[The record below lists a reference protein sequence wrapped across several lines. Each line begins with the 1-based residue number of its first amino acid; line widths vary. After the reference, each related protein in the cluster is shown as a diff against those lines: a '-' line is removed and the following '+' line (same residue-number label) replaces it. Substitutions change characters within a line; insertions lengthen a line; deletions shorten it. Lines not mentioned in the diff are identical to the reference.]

1 MSTGPG
7 RRASSALAQGAALLV
22 LLPVLGVAVG
32 VVAAG
37 TAPWRRLAGS
47 GWVALTGTTLALVAL
62 VVLGSV
68 VLGAGLAW
76 LTTAYAFP
84 GRRALSWLLVLPTAV
99 PAYILGLVWSSLLA
113 YPGPVQAGWR
123 AALGEDAPFPPVQTL
138 PVAAAVLVLTLYPYV
153 YLLARVA
160 FREQAATPYGAARTL
175 GLRPLQAARRVVL
188 PLARPSLAA
197 GGLLVALEVLSDFA
211 TVQYFGVD
219 TLSVGI
225 YKVWR
230 GQFDRPAAT
239 VLALLVLLIALA
251 LLGGER
257 WLRRG
262 ARFSAALR
270 DTTPLAP
277 LRLRGARAWAA
288 TGACTGV
295 LLLAVVVPVV
305 TLLLW
310 STTTPLRSPDGSI
323 DPGLLAAAA
332 NSVLLAAQAAVVVVV
347 LAVLLV
353 HAARVDGRRRVRLAV
368 QTTVSGYA
376 VPAPVL
382 AIGALLV
389 LAGARTA
396 LDRLG
401 LPGGGGLVTGSV
413 AVLVVVYAVRF
424 LALGYTSTEAR
435 LTGVSPSLTSAAL
448 SLGARP
454 RRVLLRVHVPLARS
468 GLAVAAVLVA
478 VDALKE
484 LPIVL
489 LLRPFGFDTL
499 AVEVWQLAAD
509 SRYEMAGLP
518 ALAIVTAAMIP
529 VVLLFRGDDEAE
541 PAADAVEVLPATAG
555 APGGGNGGV
564 PGGVPGG
571 GNGGVPGAALT
582 GVAR

>member
-1 MSTGPG
+1 VVPV
-7 RRASSALAQGAALLV
+7 AALLV
-22 LLPVLGVAVG
+22 LLPVLAVAVG
-32 VVAAG
+32 VVTAG
-37 TAPWRRLAGS
+37 AAPWRRLAGS
-47 GWVALTGTTLALVAL
+47 GWLPLTGTTVALVAL
-62 VVLGSV
+62 VLLGST

-76 LTTAYAFP
+76 LTTAYRFP
-84 GRRALSWLLVLPTAV
+84 GRPALQWLLVLPTAV
-99 PAYILGLVWSSLLA
+99 PAYILGLVWSSLLSF
-113 YPGPVQAGWR
+113 PGPVQTGWR
-123 AALGEDAPFPPVQTL
+123 ALLGPDAPFPPVRTL
-138 PVAAAVLVLTLYPYV
+138 PAAAAVLTLTLYPYV

-197 GGLLVALEVLSDFA
+197 GGLLVALETLSDFA

-239 VLALLVLLIALA
+239 VLALLVLVLALA
-251 LLGGER
+251 LLGAER

-262 ARFSAALR
+262 ARFSAPLR
-270 DTTPLAP
+270 DTTPMAAV
-277 LRLRGARAWAA
+277 RLSGWRAWAA
-288 TGACTGV
+288 TGACTAL

-305 TLLLW
+305 TLALW
-310 STTTPLRSPDGSI
+310 STTTPLRGPDGRF

-332 NSVLLAAQAAVVVVV
+332 NSVLLAAQAA
-347 LAVLLV
+347 LAVGVLSLLLV
-353 HAARVDGRRRVRLAV
+353 HAARVDGRRRVRLWLQA
-368 QTTVSGYA
+368 TVSGYA

-389 LAGARTA
+389 LAAARTA

-413 AVLVVVYAVRF
+413 AALVVVYTARF
-424 LALGYTSTEAR
+424 LALGVTTTEAR
-435 LTGVSPSLTSAAL
+435 LAGVSPSLTSAAL
-448 SLGARP
+448 SLGVRP
-454 RRVLLRVHVPLARS
+454 RRVLTGVHLPLARS
-468 GLAVAAVLVA
+468 GVAVAAVLVA

-484 LPIVL
+484 LPLVL

-499 AVEVWQLAAD
+499 SVRVWQLAAD

-518 ALAIVTAAMIP
+518 ALAIVVVAMIP
-529 VVLLFRGDDEAE
+529 VVLLLRGDDDVERPSGDSAE
-541 PAADAVEVLPATAG
+541 VALAG
-555 APGGGNGGV
+555 A
-564 PGGVPGG
+564 
-571 GNGGVPGAALT
+571 
-582 GVAR
+582 AR